1 MTNFVFEN
9 CTFLKPSKPSLLMG
23 PHVGTVLFK
32 NVKINGAVLKNA
44 EQLKRAGVDL
54 SVPVRFEP

>member
-1 MTNFVFEN
+1 
-9 CTFLKPSKPSLLMG
+9 
-23 PHVGTVLFK
+23 VLFQ
-32 NVKINGAVLKNA
+32 NVKMNGAALKNA